1 MFLGEAL
8 DFSIKALKA
17 NLVRSFLTALG
28 MVIGTASVI
37 LVVTISLTSRDYI
50 LEQIEG
56 VGSNMIFAYYE
67 AGNQSAVQADADFIK
82 MSDVDAV
89 RERLAGRI
97 IAATG
102 VTQNNDRM
110 LIGGRETDVTVIGS
124 DQDYKTV
131 RNLIVTTGRFLDA
144 SDVALRQKVALLTDK
159 LAERLYGTRG
169 GATGQVIKVHGL
181 QFTVI
186 GTFRERVESF
196 GQTELARETILIP
209 MTVLRYFTAV
219 ERVDPMYVQVR
230 DPQQVDAVTQAVRQI
245 LEARHRSGARYRVE
259 NLTAILNA
267 AKSISLIL
275 SLVLVLVSAIALVI
289 SGIGIMNIMLVTV
302 TERTRE
308 IGLRMAVGASR
319 NEILLQFLTEAVL
332 VSLSGGIIG
341 ILVGVSIPLS
351 VQFFVAT
358 VKIPISIWAITIAF
372 GVSMMVG
379 LIFGMLPA
387 LQAARLPIL
396 IGLREDSAASG
407 RSRSQVVMRDEQ
419 ICHHTLA

>member
-8 DFSIKALKA
+8 AFSIKALKA
-17 NLVRSFLTALG
+17 NPVRSLLTGLG

-67 AGNQSAVQADADFIK
+67 AGNQSATQADADYVK
-82 MSDVDAV
+82 MADVDAV

-97 IAATG
+97 VAATG
-102 VTQNNDRM
+102 IANSFDRM
-110 LIGGRETDVTVIGS
+110 LILGKERDVRVNGS

-131 RNLIVTTGRFLDA
+131 RNLVVTSGRFLDA
-144 SDVALRQKVALLTDK
+144 SDVVLRQKVAMLTDK
-159 LAERLYGTRG
+159 LAERLYGTIAG
-169 GATGQVIKVHGL
+169 STGQTIKVHGL

-186 GTFRERVESF
+186 GTFKERVESF
-196 GQTELARETILIP
+196 GQSELSENTILIP
-209 MTVLRYFTAV
+209 YTVLRYFTPV
-219 ERVDPMYVQVR
+219 ERIDPMYVEVR
-230 DPQQVDAVTQAVRQI
+230 SPQEVEAVTESVRQI
-245 LEARHRSGARYRVE
+245 LQARHRPGANYHVE

-267 AKSISLIL
+267 AKNVALIL

-319 NEILLQFLTEAVL
+319 REILIQFLTEAVL

-341 ILVGVSIPLS
+341 ILLGVAIPLG
-351 VQFFVAT
+351 VQLFEDAVR
-358 VKIPISIWAITIAF
+358 IPVSTAAIAIAF

-387 LQAARLPIL
+387 NRAAKLNPTEA
-396 IGLREDSAASG
+396 LRYE
-407 RSRSQVVMRDEQ
+407 
-419 ICHHTLA
+419 